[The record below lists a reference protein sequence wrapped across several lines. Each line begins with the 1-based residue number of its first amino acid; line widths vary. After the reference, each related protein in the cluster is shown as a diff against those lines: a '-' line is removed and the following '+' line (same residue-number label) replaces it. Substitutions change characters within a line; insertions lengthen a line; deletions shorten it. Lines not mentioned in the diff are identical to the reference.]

1 MLINKKNKEVSGRR
15 KKKTYLHVEEKR
27 KEVKELRKEG
37 EREDKEREGR

>member
-1 MLINKKNKEVSGRR
+1 
-15 KKKTYLHVEEKR
+15 LHVEEKR